1 MDYRM
6 MKILMDKPEIA
17 GSLPSWMISRET
29 LEKMKKETA
38 PAMIEIA
45 GRDSIAAAIEALSLE
60 NITAF
65 FPTIVYS
72 GTQFGDWDTPFEAI
86 EVLKGHPRVKG
97 NVRIYPP
104 AVTGS
109 PSFWWNLCGR
119 HNYSLLDDFGFY
131 TPCIGCHL
139 YFHAMRIPL
148 AIELG
153 CRTLIAGERESHDG
167 RIKLNQL
174 GISLNAYIRLF
185 EEFGMKFLMPL
196 RNIGKGSDITQILGD
211 EWKEGENQLKCVL
224 SKNYVGKNEQVV
236 YNENSIKRYFN
247 EFALPMTREWL
258 KDKTGMEPARI

>member
-1 MDYRM
+1 MDIRM
-6 MKILMDKPEIA
+6 METLMNKPEIV
-17 GSLPSWMISRET
+17 GSLPSWMISLET
-29 LEKMKKETA
+29 LEKMKNE
-38 PAMIEIA
+38 PDLAMIEIA

-65 FPTIVYS
+65 FPTIVYT
-72 GTQFGDWDTPFEAI
+72 GTQFGDWNTPFEAI
-86 EVLKGHPRVKG
+86 EALKGHPRVKG

-109 PSFWWNLCGR
+109 PTFWWQLCGR
-119 HNYSLLDDFGFY
+119 FNYQILEDFGFY

-153 CRTLIAGERESHDG
+153 CRTVIGGERESHDG

-174 GISLNAYIRLF
+174 GISLDAYMTLF
-185 EEFGMKFLMPL
+185 EEFRLNLLMPL
-196 RNIGKGSDITQILGD
+196 RYTLKGSEISRILGD
-211 EWKEGENQLKCVL
+211 DWKEGEEQLQCVL
-224 SKNYVGKNEQVV
+224 SKNYVGKNGQVV
-236 YNENSIKRYFN
+236 YNENSIKRFFN

-258 KDKTGMEPARI
+258 QEKIDPDLLKR